1 MNKKKIENQYKAKID
16 LINTYNKFYYDKSE
30 PKVSDKVYDDLKA
43 EIFLLES
50 TYNFLKSKN
59 LPYPDWLV

>member
-16 LINTYNKFYYDKSE
+16 LINNYNKFYYDESE

-43 EIFLLES
+43 EILLLES
-50 TYNFLKSKN
+50 TYNFLKSKI
-59 LPYPDWLV
+59 